1 MSNGPDCYVKGE
13 GVVHK
18 ENGPALKKCRTCT
31 EKLYFYVNKSI
42 VVWSMRVFVLNDIK
56 LIGWLKR
63 DFCWVT
69 KNKQL
74 GWHWL
79 L

>member
-18 ENGPALKKCRTCT
+18 KNGPALKD
-31 EKLYFYVNKSI
+31 YIFYVNKSI

-74 GWHWL
+74 GWHWFL
-79 L
+79 